1 MDVAAPLDSPPRKPH
16 PLFLFLLL
24 GVPVIGLG
32 VMAYRGIGIFGR
44 WWPRTDTSLSGSGS
58 GSSESWQPI
67 PDDPWMALRRRTD
80 ALSRRV
86 HAVNGTIFDLEERI
100 AGGET
105 VDFDLALRGLD
116 ELAVEAAA
124 CDVEI
129 QALLAAIQTQY
140 QLADVGEA
148 IQKANTMN
156 TPDGSNIGSVI
167 TSVARRVED
176 LETHR
181 RRIHELRRTAEG
193 KGSAPRASGSG
204 S

>member
-32 VMAYRGIGIFGR
+32 VMAYLGIGIFGR
-44 WWPRTDTSLSGSGS
+44 WWPRTDPPAAGAGA
-58 GSSESWQPI
+58 SEPWEPT
-67 PDDPWMALRRRTD
+67 PEDPWMAVRRRTD

-86 HAVNGTIFDLEERI
+86 HAVNGTIFDLEERL
-100 AGGET
+100 AGHEA

-129 QALLAAIQTQY
+129 KALLAAIQTQY

-148 IQKANTMN
+148 IRKANTMN
-156 TPDGSNIGSVI
+156 TPDGSNIGTVI
-167 TSVARRVED
+167 NSVARRVED